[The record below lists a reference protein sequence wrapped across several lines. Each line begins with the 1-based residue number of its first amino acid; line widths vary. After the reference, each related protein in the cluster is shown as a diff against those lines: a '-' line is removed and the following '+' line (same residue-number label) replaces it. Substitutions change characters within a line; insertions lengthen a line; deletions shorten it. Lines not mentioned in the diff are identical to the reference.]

1 MKEWDLIMKLVYEY
15 CYGEESY
22 GLVYEDINGFHVYEI
37 PQYGGEELFYK
48 TFDNFE
54 EAKKAAESYT

>member
-1 MKEWDLIMKLVYEY
+1 MKLVYEY